1 MKNFYF
7 LIVLLSINSYSIESF
22 QSFILTNSGSK
33 IAIRTNFFRIDY
45 DEKTVFYKLEN
56 SELEKTISFKDFDF
70 ILIGKNK
77 FKTFKLNNSKEING
91 YFVLSETPSKS
102 LILSSSPSEDEDSNL
117 VKYNFY
123 IIDLTGNILESL
135 QFDNLKKPKSVSVR
149 GDIFTKIQFYFKD
162 CNLLMDRVSS
172 FDNTSFE
179 NLNLDILNFFNSP
192 VYIEC
197 LK

>member
-1 MKNFYF
+1 MKHFYF
-7 LIVLLSINSYSIESF
+7 LILLFSVNSFSMESF

-33 IAIRTNFFRIDY
+33 IAIKTNFFRIDY
-45 DEKTVFYKLEN
+45 VEKTVFYKLEN
-56 SELEKTISFKDFDF
+56 SEIEKKISFKDFDF

-91 YFVLSETPSKS
+91 YFVLSETASKL
-102 LILSSSPSEDEDSNL
+102 LILSSTSSDDEDSNL
-117 VKYNFY
+117 VNYVFY
-123 IIDLTGNILESL
+123 IVDSNSGILDSL

-149 GDIFTKIQFYFKD
+149 GDIFSKIQFYFKD
-162 CNLLMDRVSS
+162 CNLLMDRISS
-172 FDNTSFE
+172 YDNTSFQ
-179 NLNLDILNFFNSP
+179 NLNLAILDFFNSP